1 MFTKVNS
8 LLLPQFL
15 SLMEAIPDVLFIV
28 LKPYEVLKVNFCFHG
43 NYPAVPE
50 FQMTYCML
58 TPGGT
63 CSKKQVS

>member
-1 MFTKVNS
+1 
-8 LLLPQFL
+8 
-15 SLMEAIPDVLFIV
+15 MEAIPDVLFIV